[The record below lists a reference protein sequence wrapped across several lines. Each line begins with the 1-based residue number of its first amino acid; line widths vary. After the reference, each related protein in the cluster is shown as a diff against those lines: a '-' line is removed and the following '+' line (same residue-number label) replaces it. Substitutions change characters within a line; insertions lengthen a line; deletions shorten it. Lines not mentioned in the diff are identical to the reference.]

1 MSGSIGTDEGPRFRK
16 RQEDTLQTAA
26 RERRGDWA
34 LLGGLGFLIFLAHM
48 LVSGRYGYF
57 VDELYYIACS
67 HHLAWGYVDQPPL
80 IAVITW
86 LERTT
91 LGESLPALHFLPAV
105 AAGLRVVLTGLIARE
120 LGARRFGMALA
131 CVCVMVAPIY
141 LGLDSLLTMN
151 TFETLFWMG
160 AALITLKI
168 FNADSLN
175 EEEKSA
181 GLKTRHGKRQRLWI
195 WFGVVCGIGLLNKHS
210 MLFFGFGLFV
220 GLLLTRQR
228 RQFASPWIWLGG
240 LIALLIFLP
249 NLLWEIH
256 RGFPTIELLRN
267 VQASGRNTEVGPLH
281 FLMMQALMIFHP
293 LSVLVWI
300 AGLVELLRDRE
311 GKGWRVLGITW
322 LVIMTCMLT
331 MHGRVYYPAPG
342 YPMLFAA
349 GGLAFERWLAGWKGA
364 AWLKPTWLTLL
375 AVTGILIAPFAYF
388 PLLTVDQYI
397 AYSKFMHFGPP
408 RIENARLGPLPQLY
422 ADQFG
427 WKEMAQV
434 VADAYHKLPPEEQ
447 KSCAIFGQNYGQAGA
462 IDFFGAKLGLPP
474 AIATHQN
481 YFYWGPRGYTGEC
494 MIILDETPERL
505 GELFASV
512 EKVGTVYHPLS
523 MPYQHFGVYL
533 CKRPKFGTLQELW
546 PKIKRWG

>member
-1 MSGSIGTDEGPRFRK
+1 MHDSVERVG
-16 RQEDTLQTAA
+16 ED
-26 RERRGDWA
+26 RRGEWA
-34 LLGGLGFLIFLAHM
+34 LLGGLGFLIFAAHL

-67 HHLAWGYVDQPPL
+67 KHLDWGYVDQAPL

-86 LERTT
+86 LERVT
-91 LGESLPALHFLPAV
+91 LGDSLHALRFLPAV

-141 LGLDSLLTMN
+141 MGLDSLLTMN
-151 TFETLFWMG
+151 AFESLFWMS
-160 AALITLKI
+160 AALIALKI
-168 FNADSLN
+168 FNGHGAGNSSG
-175 EEEKSA
+175 EEA
-181 GLKTRHGKRQRLWI
+181 GLKSRHYTRQWLWVL
-195 WFGVVCGIGLLNKHS
+195 FGVVCGLGLQNKHS
-210 MLFFGFGLFV
+210 TLFFGFGLFV
-220 GLLLTRQR
+220 GLLLTKQR
-228 RQFASPWIWLGG
+228 KQFLSPWLWLGG
-240 LIALLIFLP
+240 LIAFLIFLP

-256 RGFPTIELLRN
+256 RGFPTVELLRN
-267 VQASGRNTEVGPLH
+267 VQASGRNTEVGPLK
-281 FLMMQALMIFHP
+281 FLLMQALVIFHP
-293 LSVLVWI
+293 LSAPVWI

-331 MHGRVYYPAPG
+331 MHGRMYYPAPS

-349 GGLAFERWLAGWKGA
+349 GGVAFERWLAEWKAG
-364 AWLKPTWLTLL
+364 AWLRPAWITLL
-375 AVTGILIAPFAYF
+375 AITGILIAPFAYF
-388 PLLTVDQYI
+388 PLLSVDQYI
-397 AYSKFMHFGPP
+397 AYAKFWHFEPP
-408 RIENARLGPLPQLY
+408 KIENHRLGPLPQLY

-462 IDFFGAKLGLPP
+462 IDFFGAEMGLPP
-474 AIATHQN
+474 AISTHQN
-481 YFYWGPRGYTGEC
+481 YFYWGPHGYSGDC
-494 MIILDETPERL
+494 MMVMDDNPERL
-505 GELFASV
+505 GELWRDV

-523 MPYQHFGVYL
+523 MPYEHFDVYL
-533 CKRPKFGTLQELW
+533 CRGAKFGTLEKLW
-546 PKIKRWG
+546 PVIKHWN